1 MARTAGSSDE
11 VRRSNTAP
19 AKKKAKRTPVKPATS
34 SSDEEEDQALTDA
47 TTNAGTRD
55 TRMDRF
61 RADHA
66 SECVPFL

>member
-19 AKKKAKRTPVKPATS
+19 AKKKAKRTPMKHATS
-34 SSDEEEDQALTDA
+34 SSDEEEDQALMD
-47 TTNAGTRD
+47 AGTRD

-66 SECVPFL
+66 TEGVPFL